1 LQKAQEENKKL
12 LEKQSKIQEEIDNFK
27 IPNIAE
33 LRAVE
38 QLTQDNRFGSFSQL
52 ITDIKKQRATPVQ
65 IEQYVKTKHNIKP
78 EVLEK
83 TILKLKYPINSN
95 AVEKLENLIKYDKS
109 KLDEIINENEY
120 KALVYNLKKDKLP
133 DITADMENKY
143 KDKFYKLNKL
153 YEQIKDTKKR
163 LDSAVDEIL
172 LGNKQKEIVEKVSK
186 KEQDEIIEHFSI
198 DLKHPFN
205 FTRTIDKSQIE
216 HTLKKH
222 GDNVTEEQRGNIAVS
237 KDDIKNYL
245 DIVHSADIKKYGYN
259 DSNKPVVVSGKQVNG
274 YFVVVEEVR
283 TGKSDLAF
291 FTMRKTKG
299 QLRESALMLAKDKLP
314 ARRPK
319 SLLSHSESI
328 TSQHL
333 KNSNKNDTIDF
344 QALNKFAEPLEK
356 SDSII
361 KLVNDFKNP
370 IKTPIGELKI
380 NMDYMLNKALERDNK
395 ARLEVIGYIK
405 PTLQRPAYIINVDNK
420 LHFIKPF
427 IDEKDNTKKFLS
439 VIPNRDNDVTMIT
452 STIIQDRNIQ
462 RIVKDGKM
470 IRDFTKEAKA
480 EGLRRLETG
489 STELAPVP
497 VRADLNSLNPKA
509 SNSIGEPM
517 EKSLPSQ
524 SLKETEEKALEDI
537 SFEELDKKGLIP
549 FANKES
555 LGGGFFGGSEALYN
569 QRDYNNDGKV
579 DEQDIAI
586 GVIGGVIGF
595 KALAKIFPKWF
606 ADDIVSNS
614 INSNKLNKEK
624 KNISKVAF
632 GEKPSTIIRT
642 YDENEI
648 INLTKGYHNN
658 AKDKGFGV
666 QHIIVR
672 HMQDDSTGKVSLSE
686 LTKIGEVIRD
696 GELSINSNKRVYTL
710 YKDDIR
716 FRAITGE
723 NKDTQRVIT
732 FYSDRINST
741 GLGHSAQD
749 YNSATSTT
757 DGIIITYEP
766 KTTFKEWLLDL
777 KNQSKE
783 IKEQNKESIKDFSLK
798 EHGAKRNFGL
808 SEQSTRNSSTNNSS
822 GDTKIGA
829 FVGSKPNEKRT
840 IREQSKKEL
849 QEFKEHIK
857 ELSQRVHSTRKG
869 LANKEEIKHLGK
881 ISLDG
886 IKTLAKN
893 SKEVAKKLNT
903 GVNRNIVTK
912 EALKQNNQNIKRSE
926 RRYKNR

>member
-1 LQKAQEENKKL
+1 
-12 LEKQSKIQEEIDNFK
+12 
-27 IPNIAE
+27 
-33 LRAVE
+33 
-38 QLTQDNRFGSFSQL
+38 
-52 ITDIKKQRATPVQ
+52 
-65 IEQYVKTKHNIKP
+65 
-78 EVLEK
+78 
-83 TILKLKYPINSN
+83 
-95 AVEKLENLIKYDKS
+95 
-109 KLDEIINENEY
+109 
-120 KALVYNLKKDKLP
+120 
-133 DITADMENKY
+133 MENKY

-186 KEQDEIIEHFSI
+186 KEQDEIIGHFSI

-299 QLRESALMLAKDKLP
+299 QLQESALMLAKDKLP

-328 TSQHL
+328 T
-333 KNSNKNDTIDF
+333 N
-344 QALNKFAEPLEK
+344 
-356 SDSII
+356 
-361 KLVNDFKNP
+361 
-370 IKTPIGELKI
+370 
-380 NMDYMLNKALERDNK
+380 
-395 ARLEVIGYIK
+395 
-405 PTLQRPAYIINVDNK
+405 
-420 LHFIKPF
+420 
-427 IDEKDNTKKFLS
+427 
-439 VIPNRDNDVTMIT
+439 
-452 STIIQDRNIQ
+452 STIKNQ
-462 RIVKDGKM
+462 
-470 IRDFTKEAKA
+470 
-480 EGLRRLETG
+480 
-489 STELAPVP
+489 
-497 VRADLNSLNPKA
+497 
-509 SNSIGEPM
+509 
-517 EKSLPSQ
+517 
-524 SLKETEEKALEDI
+524 EEKALEDI
-537 SFEELDKKGLIP
+537 SYEEALKKGLIP
-549 FANKES
+549 FANGHT
-555 LGGGFFGGSEALYN
+555 LGAGFFGGSEALYN

-595 KALAKIFPKWF
+595 KALAKMFPSWF
-606 ADDIVSNS
+606 KETNVPNT
-614 INSNKLNKEK
+614 INSNRLNKEK